1 MEYKVRFISISD
13 NVFKDAFYEAL
24 RGYPE
29 LHNVPLSV
37 VQKPIAKTTMRA
49 RPTASLF
56 NPFVKNGYSVV
67 LSNNT
72 KLSDRVRM
80 NEVPYEVLVGWFA
93 HELGHVMDYQKRSI
107 AQMAWFGFQYL
118 SSHRFVMRTEKIAD
132 LYAIHHG
139 FGSYILETKR
149 YILEHSEL
157 PERYKERIK
166 KFYLSHEDAE
176 KIIEI
181 NAIESL
187 QMDDLV
193 DVSLMEK

>member
-1 MEYKVRFISISD
+1 MQYQVRFYNISD
-13 NVFKDAFYEAL
+13 TIFRDAFYEAL
-24 RGYPE
+24 EGYPE
-29 LHNVPLSV
+29 LHSVPLKV

-49 RPTASLF
+49 RPTASLL
-56 NPFVKNGYSVV
+56 NPFLKNGYSVV

-80 NEVPYEVLVGWFA
+80 DEVPYKVLVGWFA
-93 HELGHVMDYQKRSI
+93 HELGHVMDYQKRSF
-107 AQMAWFGFQYL
+107 AQMAWFGLQYL
-118 SSHRFVMRTEKIAD
+118 TSHRFVVRTEKMAD

-139 FGSYILETKR
+139 FGSSILETKR

-187 QMDDLV
+187 KMDDLV
-193 DVSLMEK
+193 DVTPL